1 MARMIAV
8 ITLLSV
14 LMVDEVKA
22 DSASDLR
29 LAKKFS
35 PILILTEDNTGNY
48 GKISVIKPEPV
59 NIMRVKSADS
69 LQIAVYTSLGSKV
82 AGFFRWGS
90 LNNANWNPP
99 AFSGVNFSQNRYAFL
114 DNKYTGKPLL
124 KGKRRAYGIY
134 RVDSYFN
141 YPGNG
146 KKSWDDTYF
155 GKGNKANN
163 EYMGNKFPNTAYVH
177 IDTATI
183 SNYRGKF
190 GLTNGVATVL
200 RYKYFYP
207 YNDWWNNHEGDWQ
220 GIDVVVSSQNPDTA
234 EFLGVEFKFHKAW
247 LTYYKDYGTHPG
259 ITGNYVFNPQ
269 QDIKLIGT
277 HPVAYIGAGSHAA
290 YPIGGK
296 IDLFDASEVRIVSEG
311 AQDAVV
317 GDALVGDK
325 EYMSHTGLV
334 LSTLADNSRRD
345 LWESYHLELLP
356 NPDPTNTNNMG
367 LPDSLSWL
375 GAQIRWGTPQVDGLP
390 KTEKKSPYGP
400 YAGKTKRGWGKLKLD
415 AVGSITVGEILGDPF
430 YHSDLEQITYH
441 HWAIIG
447 NETWSDTV
455 SLTGDVVIFP
465 GATLTIKPNTV
476 VEFKPGKDR
485 HKFTPESPSAPGS
498 DDFTEIFVYGTL
510 TAEGKS
516 DSLITFQSDSTYQG
530 NYAWAGI
537 RKKDG
542 ATVNLNDHTRILDAP
557 PLKVAFKKASYE
569 VDLSNG
575 TGEVADSVAVTVEVI
590 RTPYLRTVTIPITV
604 TALDAESGDYRVSG
618 LTSGALNFAVAHGT
632 QSFTVTGLPDS
643 DFDNDRVTLGFGTL
657 PDGVV
662 AGEQATAT
670 VTILDHGTTP
680 AAPDT
685 LTTDPYTGNV
695 TVKWDS
701 LEATPAVTG
710 YELEYQSRPG
720 VGGTPPWEAWTA
732 LATPAAGDTSY
743 THRGLS
749 YPTKYRY
756 RLRATNARGAGAWSG
771 ALPPYGVAP
780 YPVGLQAKVV
790 QVYLNPN
797 VGLEVVLDCPFSEP
811 ELCGHLAQLDLS
823 ALGRIDFQFDDG
835 GWRPGGALGARGASG
850 AKGASGATQLT
861 AVIPLE
867 GLDQTRAHKFEVRF
881 VTPDGQASAASEPV
895 RLIPLRA
902 SAADGAVRLSWDA
915 LSDTTITGWQYR
927 FRPERRRW
935 GAWQATSG
943 SGAST
948 TTQRVGSLS
957 NGADYQFQVRAAYSE
972 GTRAASFTA
981 SAKPAGAPW
990 APDSLTATAGNAQVR
1005 LSWAAADSN
1014 GAWVTGYSLR
1024 DSLAGGS
1031 WSDWTAVPGGGT
1043 ARDTTRSKLSNGTLY
1058 TFEVRAQNRVGHG
1071 DSSRVSVTPQARTLA
1086 GPDSISYAENGTD
1099 TVAVY
1104 RVTPGGGSWTW
1115 SRAGADSSAFS
1126 GGDTL
1131 RFARAPNFEV
1141 PTDSDSNN
1149 VYTLQVQATPA
1160 APGLS
1165 PLSKAVVVTVT
1176 NVNEPGAI
1184 SFSPSRP
1191 KVNQPITA
1199 TLSDADTVA
1208 SVRHWRWLPYIEGG
1222 IGIGGEEAEETATAA
1237 ATICPGMVSCTY
1249 TPGLF
1254 FRYLPLEVTVFY
1266 RDRLASGQQQVR
1278 VVTAPVGGP
1287 NRAPTLS
1294 GVSDT
1299 TFVENDTAAVA
1310 LYRGADADGDALR
1323 WSLTGADSSAFRW
1336 QGSGLTRALRFAA
1349 APDYEAKSTYR
1360 VTAGVSDGAVAA
1372 TQAVTVRVT
1381 NVDEAPVLSGPAD
1394 TTVVEHGSG
1403 TVALYRAVD
1412 PEGEAVTW
1420 SLSGADR
1427 DTLALSGGGQLS
1439 FKRAPDYERPADADS
1454 DNVYAVRVRAFDG
1467 PLGDSLAVT
1476 VRVSNVEEA
1485 GTVSLSSSSPQ
1496 AGAALSATLSDPDS
1510 VWASTVGWQWQ
1521 RLSSRSAAGTPIG
1534 SATSASYT
1542 PQGADVGRWLVAK
1555 ASYRDGHG
1563 AGKSAADTTAAAV
1576 AGRPGAP
1583 KSLAASA
1590 GDKQVALRWT
1600 AADSNGAWVTGY
1612 SLRDSL
1618 AGGSWSSW
1626 TVVPGGGAA
1635 RKDTVTG
1642 LTNDTLYT
1650 FEVRAKNRVGTG
1662 DSSRVSAR
1670 PQAVPPAPDTLIASA
1685 GNRRVAL
1692 SWTYSSSVPVT
1703 RWQER
1708 HKAGSRAWGSWT
1720 DIANSTGSTR
1730 KDTVTGLTNDT
1741 LYTFEVR
1748 GVNGKGAGTASNPA
1762 TATPWEDIP
1771 PVLSG
1776 SAGNRQVA
1784 LSWTYTGKAP
1794 VSSWQYR
1801 RESALGDFSGQGQ
1814 QTSTRIWGP
1823 WTNIPGSNGST
1834 RKDTVTGLTNGSK
1847 YGFEVRGLHGSIKR
1861 TASNKV
1867 IVTPRAAPPPPAGP
1881 PAATLSA
1888 SAGNAQVALSWTYS
1902 STSKVT
1908 GWQQR
1913 HKAGSKTWGS
1923 WTGVAGS
1930 TGSTRKD
1937 TVTGLTNDTL
1947 YTFEVRGV
1955 NGQIKGTASNQVS
1968 ATPKAPPPT
1977 GPPAATLSA
1986 SAGNAQVAL
1995 SWTYS
2000 STSKVTGWQQRHKA
2014 GSKTWGSWTGVAGS
2028 TGSTR
2033 KDTVTGLTNDTLYTF
2048 EVRGVNGQI
2057 KGTASNP
2064 ATATPK
2070 APPPTGPDRPDKL
2083 TASAGNRQVTL
2094 NWTYSSTVTVT
2105 GWQYRRESAL
2115 GDFSAGQKTSTRIW
2129 GPWTPISGAATRSH
2143 TVTGLTNGSEY
2154 GFEVRGVNGKVK
2166 GTTSNKVTATP
2177 QAPPPP
2183 APPAPTLSASA
2194 GNGRVTLSWAYS
2206 STVTVTGWQY
2216 RRESDFEDLS
2226 GGQKTTTRVWGPW
2239 KSISGAATRSH
2250 TVTGLTNGSEYGFE
2264 VRGVNGKTE
2273 GTASNKVTATP
2284 KAPATVPGS
2293 PGSLSAAA
2301 GNKQVAL
2308 SWSAAASNGSAIQ
2321 RYEYR
2326 RGSGSW
2332 TTVSGGGSAR
2342 SQTVTG
2348 LTNGTSYTFSVR
2360 AVNGVG
2366 AGTAASASA
2375 TPAGRPGTPGSLSA
2389 SAGNKQV
2396 TLSWSAAAP
2405 NGSAIQRYEYRRG
2418 SGSWTT
2424 VSGGGSA
2431 RSQTVTGLTNGTSYT
2446 FSVRAVNGVG
2456 AGTAASASAT
2466 PAGRPGSPGGLSA
2479 SAGNRQV
2486 TLSWSAAASNGSAI
2500 QRYEYRRG
2508 LLGSWTT
2515 VSGGGSARSQTVTGL
2530 TNGTTYL
2537 FYVRAVNGK
2546 GAGSAASASAKPAG
2560 VPGSPGS
2567 LSAAAGFG

>member
-1 MARMIAV
+1 MIALLFLLIGLRASLTWGQDFACGFEGSKSGAQGASGHSEAYYRSGTIRSPVLFGKFNGARDRGLTRLYDRDGLNNQRADSLLARNHTGSLAHYFSEMSNGALTLAPPVGGINTTWFEAVQDTIADYITSPTCNNRSVSTWAAAVRRFVREVIQDADDSIDFTAYDGPDSDTDVDLVIVIVPRDFGDLCGPNGTVFYASDFSPRLSVDGVSIEAV
-8 ITLLSV
+8 ITAEFRPSMPWLAGVLAHEYGHVMGLPELFDRSHLYISHRTNLPQHSAGIGRWGVMAGSV
-14 LMVDEVKA
+14 GWPHVPQRDSGPNPFSVWSRIEVGWITPDTVTADRLDVRIHDINSTNGRAYRLPVSSSEYFLVANRQNGYPTVGSYYDSLAPASGLAIWHVDESVSPGALDANIHEAHKRVDLECADGLFSDRGYPGTMPDAVAGGDNLDFWAA
-22 DSASDLR
+22 DSTYRANQNGHNDRGDATDLWNGSAGDLTTDTAFTPYTNPSTAGYHDNGTPSDLVDDR
-29 LAKKFS
+29 Q
-35 PILILTEDNTGNY
+35 NVRTG
-48 GKISVIKPEPV
+48 
-59 NIMRVKSADS
+59 
-69 LQIAVYTSLGSKV
+69 IAVRDIRTLPGGIVQADFHLNYWSGSIATNTTWSGTVTVGGDVTV
-82 AGFFRWGS
+82 ASGATLTLAAGTEVRF
-90 LNNANWNPP
+90 LAN
-99 AFSGVNFSQNRYAFL
+99 
-114 DNKYTGKPLL
+114 T
-124 KGKRRAYGIY
+124 
-134 RVDSYFN
+134 
-141 YPGNG
+141 
-146 KKSWDDTYF
+146 DDT
-155 GKGNKANN
+155 GSGTDATKSELIVSGTLNAGAGNI
-163 EYMGNKFPNTAYVH
+163 TLR
-177 IDTATI
+177 
-183 SNYRGKF
+183 S
-190 GLTNGVATVL
+190 TNA
-200 RYKYFYP
+200 
-207 YNDWWNNHEGDWQ
+207 D
-220 GIDVVVSSQNPDTA
+220 PDTA
-234 EFLGVEFKFHKAW
+234 EWYGV
-247 LTYYKDYGTHPG
+247 
-259 ITGNYVFNPQ
+259 
-269 QDIKLIGT
+269 
-277 HPVAYIGAGSHAA
+277 
-290 YPIGGK
+290 
-296 IDLFDASEVRIVSEG
+296 R
-311 AQDAVV
+311 
-317 GDALVGDK
+317 
-325 EYMSHTGLV
+325 V
-334 LSTLADNSRRD
+334 LSGGSADLTNATLRDGVRCVRNAGTLTLSNTRFSDCGLIAGADSVSYAENRTDTVATYTATNPASTSSRWTWSRA
-345 LWESYHLELLP
+345 
-356 NPDPTNTNNMG
+356 G
-367 LPDSLSWL
+367 PDSSAFTGGDTLRFAQVPDFEDPDDADSNNVYTLQVQAADGQLSATKSVRVQVTNADEP
-375 GAQIRWGTPQVDGLP
+375 GA
-390 KTEKKSPYGP
+390 
-400 YAGKTKRGWGKLKLD
+400 
-415 AVGSITVGEILGDPF
+415 
-430 YHSDLEQITYH
+430 
-441 HWAIIG
+441 
-447 NETWSDTV
+447 V
-455 SLTGDVVIFP
+455 SLSSSSPRVDTLLT
-465 GATLTIKPNTV
+465 ATLTDPDTV
-476 VEFKPGKDR
+476 RASTVR
-485 HKFTPESPSAPGS
+485 WQWQRSPSGS
-498 DDFTEIFVYGTL
+498 SSWTDISG
-510 TAEGKS
+510 S
-516 DSLITFQSDSTYQG
+516 SLS
-530 NYAWAGI
+530 
-537 RKKDG
+537 
-542 ATVNLNDHTRILDAP
+542 
-557 PLKVAFKKASYE
+557 SY
-569 VDLSNG
+569 
-575 TGEVADSVAVTVEVI
+575 
-590 RTPYLRTVTIPITV
+590 TPQ
-604 TALDAESGDYRVSG
+604 SGD
-618 LTSGALNFAVAHGT
+618 
-632 QSFTVTGLPDS
+632 
-643 DFDNDRVTLGFGTL
+643 
-657 PDGVV
+657 
-662 AGEQATAT
+662 
-670 VTILDHGTTP
+670 
-680 AAPDT
+680 
-685 LTTDPYTGNV
+685 
-695 TVKWDS
+695 
-701 LEATPAVTG
+701 
-710 YELEYQSRPG
+710 
-720 VGGTPPWEAWTA
+720 VG
-732 LATPAAGDTSY
+732 
-743 THRGLS
+743 R
-749 YPTKYRY
+749 
-756 RLRATNARGAGAWSG
+756 RLRATVS
-771 ALPPYGVAP
+771 Y
-780 YPVGLQAKVV
+780 
-790 QVYLNPN
+790 
-797 VGLEVVLDCPFSEP
+797 
-811 ELCGHLAQLDLS
+811 
-823 ALGRIDFQFDDG
+823 
-835 GWRPGGALGARGASG
+835 
-850 AKGASGATQLT
+850 T
-861 AVIPLE
+861 
-867 GLDQTRAHKFEVRF
+867 
-881 VTPDGQASAASEPV
+881 DGQGPGKSAQSAATAAVVDAP
-895 RLIPLRA
+895 
-902 SAADGAVRLSWDA
+902 SA
-915 LSDTTITGWQYR
+915 
-927 FRPERRRW
+927 P
-935 GAWQATSG
+935 
-943 SGAST
+943 
-948 TTQRVGSLS
+948 
-957 NGADYQFQVRAAYSE
+957 
-972 GTRAASFTA
+972 
-981 SAKPAGAPW
+981 
-990 APDSLTATAGNAQVR
+990 SLTAMAGDRRVA
-1005 LSWAAADSN
+1005 LSWTAADSN
-1014 GAWVTGYSLR
+1014 GAWVSGYSLR
-1024 DSLAGGS
+1024 DSSAGGS
-1031 WSDWTAVPGGGT
+1031 WSSWSAVPGGGA
-1043 ARDTTRSKLSNGTLY
+1043 ARDTTRSKLTNGTLY

-1071 DSSRVSVTPQARTLA
+1071 DSSRVSATPQARTLA

-1115 SRAGADSSAFS
+1115 SRAGADRSAFS

-1149 VYTLQVQATPA
+1149 VYTLQVQATPS

-1165 PLSKAVVVTVT
+1165 SLSKAVVVTVT

-1191 KVNQPITA
+1191 KVNQTITA

-1208 SVRHWRWLPYIEGG
+1208 SVSHWRWLPYIEGG

-1266 RDRLASGQQQVR
+1266 ADHLASGQQVQ
-1278 VVTAPVGGP
+1278 VVTAAVGGP

-1336 QGSGLTRALRFAA
+1336 QGRGLTRALRFAA

-1439 FKRAPDYERPADADS
+1439 FKRAPDYERPADAGS

-1496 AGAALSATLSDPDS
+1496 AGTALSATLSDPDS

-1542 PQGADVGRWLVAK
+1542 PQAEDVDQWLVAR

-1563 AGKSAADTTAAAV
+1563 AGKSAADTTAASV

-1583 KSLAASA
+1583 ESLAASA
-1590 GDKQVALRWT
+1590 GDTQVALSWT

-1650 FEVRAKNRVGTG
+1650 FEVRAKNKVGTG

-1692 SWTYSSSVPVT
+1692 SWTYTSSVPVT

-1720 DIANSTGSTR
+1720 DIANSSGSTR
-1730 KDTVTGLTNDT
+1730 SYTVTGLTNDT

-1771 PVLSG
+1771 PILSG

-1823 WTNIPGSNGST
+1823 WTPVPGSNGST
-1834 RKDTVTGLTNGSK
+1834 RSYTVTGLTNGSK

-1867 IVTPRAAPPPPAGP
+1867 IVTPQAAPPPAGP
-1881 PAATLSA
+1881 PPATLSA

-1947 YTFEVRGV
+1947 YTFEVRGLNGEV
-1955 NGQIKGTASNQVS
+1955 NGTASNQV
-1968 ATPKAPPPT
+1968 
-1977 GPPAATLSA
+1977 
-1986 SAGNAQVAL
+1986 
-1995 SWTYS
+1995 
-2000 STSKVTGWQQRHKA
+2000 
-2014 GSKTWGSWTGVAGS
+2014 
-2028 TGSTR
+2028 
-2033 KDTVTGLTNDTLYTF
+2033 
-2048 EVRGVNGQI
+2048 
-2057 KGTASNP
+2057 
-2064 ATATPK
+2064 TATPK
-2070 APPPTGPDRPDKL
+2070 APPPPPKTIPPPVL
-2083 TASAGNRQVTL
+2083 SATAGNKQVAL
-2094 NWTYSSTVTVT
+2094 SWTYTSTETVT

-2129 GPWTPISGAATRSH
+2129 GPWTPISGAATRNH

-2154 GFEVRGVNGKVK
+2154 GFEVRGVNGSIK
-2166 GTTSNKVTATP
+2166 GTTSNKVTVTP
-2177 QAPPPP
+2177 KAPPPP

-2194 GNGRVTLSWAYS
+2194 GNGRVTLSWAYT

-2250 TVTGLTNGSEYGFE
+2250 TVTQLTNGSEYGFE

-2284 KAPATVPGS
+2284 KAPATVPG
-2293 PGSLSAAA
+2293 A
-2301 GNKQVAL
+2301 
-2308 SWSAAASNGSAIQ
+2308 
-2321 RYEYR
+2321 
-2326 RGSGSW
+2326 
-2332 TTVSGGGSAR
+2332 
-2342 SQTVTG
+2342 
-2348 LTNGTSYTFSVR
+2348 
-2360 AVNGVG
+2360 
-2366 AGTAASASA
+2366 
-2375 TPAGRPGTPGSLSA
+2375 PGSLSA

-2396 TLSWSAAAP
+2396 TLSWSAAAS

-2479 SAGNRQV
+2479 SASNRQVTLSWSAAASNGSAIQRYEYRRGSGGWTTVSGGGSARSQTVTGLTNGTSYTFSVRAVNGVGAGTAASASATPAGRPGSPGSLSASAGNKQV

-2560 VPGSPGS
+2560 VPGSPGG
-2567 LSAAAGFG
+2567 LSAAAGFGQVTLSWSAAASNGSAIQRYEYQHSGNSWATVSGGSGARSQTVTGLTGGVSYTFYVRAVNGVGAGTAASKSAVPIDDFALGANQPNPFNPETTLRYALPEAQPVRLTVYDMLGQQVRVLVDGEQPPGWHQVVWDGRDQVGRPVASGIYLYRLQTPQFAQTRKMILLR